1 MHFVGI
7 TSIPNES
14 SQGGFWTEKKLE
26 WGALIVGIAALLLL
40 AISWRNLNG
49 YEKLIIALYL
59 LSHILNYLVSLVK
72 NIGQSYLFQ
81 I

>member
-14 SQGGFWTEKKLE
+14 SQGDFWSEKKLE
-26 WGALIVGIAALLLL
+26 WGALILGIAALLLL

-49 YEKLIIALYL
+49 
-59 LSHILNYLVSLVK
+59 
-72 NIGQSYLFQ
+72 
-81 I
+81 